1 MNQFLENIIIV
12 KNYEKHFSKNL
23 IMSVEDE
30 KNDKGWICEKVFT
43 DKDEKVRDHDHI
55 TEIFRGAAHS
65 DCNINLKLTKK
76 GPILIHNLR
85 VMMVIW

>member
-30 KNDKGWICEKVFT
+30 KSFQLNDKGWICEKVFT

-55 TEIFRGAAHS
+55 TKKFRGAAH
-65 DCNINLKLTKK
+65 
-76 GPILIHNLR
+76 
-85 VMMVIW
+85 